1 MTAMD
6 TVPYTCL
13 EVSFLIK
20 IQASDLQLYSK
31 RDSDTD
37 VSLKILRF
45 FKVLQNVVYKTPLL
59 QNILGRLLLILG
71 ILCIQLW
78 CKLSIIYG
86 FFDSLCMSSFQ
97 KKCFCQ
103 GCNEGF
109 FLLFSYVVLNYDF
122 EQIIYFKFTPLLF

>member
-6 TVPYTCL
+6 PVPYTCL

-78 CKLSIIYG
+78 CKLSIIYD
-86 FFDSLCMSSFQ
+86 FFDSLCRVSKRNVSVRDAM
-97 KKCFCQ
+97 KA
-103 GCNEGF
+103 F